1 MDRGNLKLLAVAALC
16 LGVAVP
22 AFAQGIVSPPAPTSQ
37 SGPVYGADA
46 RGRAKVHTELGAAY
60 FQAGN
65 MAVALEELKVALA
78 ADSTYAPAYSVLGL
92 VHAYLKENDQ
102 AERALKRALE
112 LTPNDPEI
120 NNNFG
125 WFLCQSGRE
134 RQSIAYFLNAVKNPL
149 YETPD
154 RAYANAGACALK
166 AGDLDGAAKYLQ
178 TAIRIGGDAAIP
190 ARVQLATLAYRSSNL
205 EEAKRILGE
214 VLRVMNPPSSEA
226 LWLAFRIERKLGN
239 KEAESSFAAQLRG
252 RYQDSQEYQEFL
264 KGNFE

>member
-1 MDRGNLKLLAVAALC
+1 MGNRKIKRLLAAALC
-16 LGVAVP
+16 LGTCLA
-22 AFAQGIVSPPAPTSQ
+22 AIAQTNVGSGNQAPT
-37 SGPVYGADA
+37 YGADA

-65 MAVALEELKVALA
+65 MAVAIEELKVAIA
-78 ADSTYAPAYSVLGL
+78 ADSSYAPAYSVLGL
-92 VHAYLKENDQ
+92 VHAYLKENDL
-102 AERALKRALE
+102 AERNLKRALD

-125 WFLCQSGRE
+125 WFLCQTGHE
-134 RQSIAYFLNAVKNPL
+134 RQSITYFLNAVKNPL

-166 AGDLDGAAKYLQ
+166 AQDFDGAAKYLQ
-178 TAIRIGGDAAIP
+178 TAIRLGGDAAIP
-190 ARVQLATLAYRSSNL
+190 ARVQLATLAYRRGNL
-205 EEAKRILGE
+205 EEAKRLLGE
-214 VLRVMNPPSSEA
+214 VLKVMEPASPEA

-239 KEAESSFAAQLRG
+239 KSAESGFAAQLRG
-252 RYQDSQEYQEFL
+252 RYPDSPEYQEFL